1 MSSPARV
8 DLDAAFAA
16 LADSTRRAVIR
27 ELLRAPLR
35 AGELAERVDMS
46 APALSRHLRVLREAG
61 LIVEDSVE
69 HDARVSV
76 YKIDLDAF
84 APVRNWLDQVEENW
98 HEQLASFKEYAE
110 ARQASTTSAGA
121 RAKLPR
127 TAGTSSRRRSQSSAG
142 SRDGAK
148 RNVQKKP

>member
-1 MSSPARV
+1 MSPSARV

-16 LADSTRRAVIR
+16 LADSTRRALIR

-35 AGELAERVDMS
+35 AGELAERVGMS

-61 LIVEDSVE
+61 LIVEDGLD

-76 YKIDLDAF
+76 YKIDLEAF
-84 APVRNWLDQVEENW
+84 APVRNWLDDVEEHW

-110 ARQASTTSAGA
+110 ARHTPPKR
-121 RAKLPR
+121 RAKR
-127 TAGTSSRRRSQSSAG
+127 
-142 SRDGAK
+142 
-148 RNVQKKP
+148 

>member
-1 MSSPARV
+1 MTGRV

-27 ELLRAPLR
+27 QLLRAPLR

-61 LIVEDSVE
+61 LIVEDGVE

-76 YKIDLDAF
+76 YKVDLDAF
-84 APVRNWLDQVEENW
+84 APVRSWLDEVEENW

-110 ARQASTTSAGA
+110 SRHASVSA
-121 RAKLPR
+121 
-127 TAGTSSRRRSQSSAG
+127 RRST
-142 SRDGAK
+142 R
-148 RNVQKKP
+148 KKP

>member
-1 MSSPARV
+1 MSRSAAAN
-8 DLDAAFAA
+8 LDTAFAA

-35 AGELAERVDMS
+35 AGELAERVAMS

-61 LIVEDSVE
+61 LIVEDGVE

-76 YKIDLDAF
+76 YTVDLEAF
-84 APVRNWLDQVEENW
+84 APVRNWLDQVEAHW

-110 ARQASTTSAGA
+110 ARHA
-121 RAKLPR
+121 PR
-127 TAGTSSRRRSQSSAG
+127 KRRT
-142 SRDGAK
+142 K
-148 RNVQKKP
+148 R

>member
-61 LIVEDSVE
+61 LIVEG
-69 HDARVSV
+69 
-76 YKIDLDAF
+76 
-84 APVRNWLDQVEENW
+84 APSLPLIVAGFHVRNGRIAAMFLNGDP
-98 HEQLASFKEYAE
+98 AKTAPAMRSDPE
-110 ARQASTTSAGA
+110 ARNGA
-121 RAKLPR
+121 
-127 TAGTSSRRRSQSSAG
+127 
-142 SRDGAK
+142 
-148 RNVQKKP
+148 

>member
-1 MSSPARV
+1 MSPSARV

-27 ELLRAPLR
+27 QLLRTPLR

-61 LIVEDSVE
+61 LIVEDGVA

-76 YKIDLDAF
+76 YKVDLDAF
-84 APVRNWLDQVEENW
+84 APVRNWLDEVEENW

-110 ARQASTTSAGA
+110 GRHASMKPAPKSARQ
-121 RAKLPR
+121 RPR
-127 TAGTSSRRRSQSSAG
+127 
-142 SRDGAK
+142 
-148 RNVQKKP
+148 KKQ

>member
-1 MSSPARV
+1 MSPAARV

-27 ELLRAPLR
+27 QLLRAPLR
-35 AGELAERVDMS
+35 AGELAERVEMS

-69 HDARVSV
+69 HDGRVSV
-76 YKIDLDAF
+76 YKVDLKAF
-84 APVRNWLDQVEENW
+84 APARSWLDEVEETW

-110 ARQASTTSAGA
+110 ARDASLSSARAAESSHARSATSPRSRPRGA
-121 RAKLPR
+121 R
-127 TAGTSSRRRSQSSAG
+127 
-142 SRDGAK
+142 
-148 RNVQKKP
+148 KKQ